1 MPNPKLLLI
10 SYVFPPAG
18 GVAVLR
24 ALSLAKY
31 LPGFGNEV
39 HVLTAANPAAPVQ
52 DPGLLR
58 HVPPQVRVHRCF
70 TPELPFYFR
79 KKLWSWFAG
88 GRNPAGAGR
97 QRRPATGDPESGL
110 GALVKKILCPDPQVL
125 WVPFAQRRAAQI
137 VKKYGIDAVI
147 VTAPPFS
154 VFLTGAALKRR
165 FPHIQLVSD
174 FRDEW
179 LRFYLADF
187 EFLNNDYTRRRA
199 EAIERET
206 IECSDLVV
214 AVTGSS
220 LSEIRKRYPQQP
232 DAKFMLLPNGF
243 DPEVFSGFT
252 PRPHGASKIVMA
264 YLGTVYKTSSPAS
277 YLDALDGLP
286 EEVRS
291 CFETRFVG
299 RIAESEN
306 ATMERRRSPIRLL
319 GFLPQEQAIRQAE
332 EADYLLLIMNNDFM
346 LPGKLFDY
354 LATGKPILA
363 IAPPGGEIGRILKE
377 TGAGW
382 CVDPGDRAGIQAALL
397 RAYTQARTGGGGLLR
412 PDAQAI
418 RRYERKR
425 LAGKLD
431 AAIRSLLRDSGRIE
445 TAQGA
450 MASPEPLP
458 WAQMQSR
465 R

>member
-31 LPGFGNEV
+31 LPSFGNEV
-39 HVLTAANPAAPVQ
+39 HVLTAANPAVPVQ

-58 HVPPQVRVHRCF
+58 HVPPRVHVHRCF

-79 KKLWSWFAG
+79 KKLWNWFAG
-88 GRNPAGAGR
+88 GRNSADKGG
-97 QRRPATGDPESGL
+97 QSRPATGGLESGVS
-110 GALVKKILCPDPQVL
+110 ALVKKILCPDPQVL
-125 WVPFAQRRAAQI
+125 WVPFARRRAAQI
-137 VKKYGIDAVI
+137 IAKYGIDAVI
-147 VTAPPFS
+147 ETAPPFS
-154 VFLTGAALKRR
+154 VFLTGVALKRR
-165 FPHIQLVSD
+165 FPHIRLVSD

-187 EFLNNDYTRRRA
+187 EFLNNEYTRRRA

-220 LSEIRKRYPQQP
+220 LSEIRRRYPEQP
-232 DAKFMLLPNGF
+232 DAKFLLLPNGF
-243 DPEVFSGFT
+243 DAQLFAGFT
-252 PRPHGASKIVMA
+252 PRPHGASKIVVV

-277 YLDALDGLP
+277 YLDALDRLP
-286 EEVRS
+286 GEIRS

-299 RIAESEN
+299 RIAESES
-306 ATMERRRSPIRLL
+306 ATMKQRRSSIRLL

-382 CVDPGDRAGIQAALL
+382 CVDPGDHAGIQAALL
-397 RAYTQARTGGGGLLR
+397 RAYAHARRASAGLLR

-425 LAGKLD
+425 LAGELD
-431 AAIRSLLRDSGRIE
+431 AAVRNLLKNSARIE
-445 TAQGA
+445 RPQAAT
-450 MASPEPLP
+450 ASPEPLP